1 MRGEGCGSGSVTGS
15 SWQLAG
21 LVTSTVAVVTPAL
34 SPRLATIVDGLPL
47 SPGLRVLEIGCG
59 PGAAARAVAARV
71 RPGHVL
77 AVDRSAT
84 AVRQATQGCAD
95 EIAAGLLSVR
105 QVAVEDLVLEPGEEP
120 FDLAFAVRV
129 GVLDGR
135 HPARERRAL
144 ERLAAAL
151 RPDGRLVVDGRDVP
165 LPRP

>member
-1 MRGEGCGSGSVTGS
+1 M
-15 SWQLAG
+15 
-21 LVTSTVAVVTPAL
+21 TPAL
-34 SPRLATIVDGLPL
+34 SPRLAAIVDGLSL
-47 SPGLRVLEIGCG
+47 APGMRVLEIGCG

-71 RPGHVL
+71 APGHVL

-84 AVRQATQGCAD
+84 EVRQAVQGCAD

-105 QVAVEDLVLEPGEEP
+105 QVAVEDLVLAPGEEP

-135 HPARERRAL
+135 HPTRERRAL
-144 ERLAAAL
+144 ERLAAVL
-151 RPDGRLVVDGRDVP
+151 RPGGRLVVDGREVP